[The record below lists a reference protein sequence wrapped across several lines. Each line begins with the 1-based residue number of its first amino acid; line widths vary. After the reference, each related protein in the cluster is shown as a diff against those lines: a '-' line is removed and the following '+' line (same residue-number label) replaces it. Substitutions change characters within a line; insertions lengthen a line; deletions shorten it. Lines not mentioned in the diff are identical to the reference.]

1 MSQGFQRGLSS
12 SVLSALPM
20 NEAVIR
26 AVLVVRFG
34 GLFSGQRD
42 RISGAAGARSG
53 CHRRRG
59 FSLLEIM
66 LALAILGGAMAVL
79 SQIAGTGTDAAR
91 EARSL
96 ATARVL
102 CQTKLAEILIDPT
115 VSPQSVPP
123 TPIASFDSASTAEFS
138 YMVEVQPAPID
149 GLLAL
154 RVTVKAV
161 DPNEGPPLATY
172 SLDRWIIDP
181 ALGLE
186 QAEAEAAAVSGGTI

>member
-1 MSQGFQRGLSS
+1 MNGRSATPRG
-12 SVLSALPM
+12 
-20 NEAVIR
+20 
-26 AVLVVRFG
+26 
-34 GLFSGQRD
+34 
-42 RISGAAGARSG
+42 
-53 CHRRRG
+53 G

-79 SQIAGTGTDAAR
+79 SQIAGTGTDAAQ

-96 ATARVL
+96 AAARML

-123 TPIASFDSASTAEFS
+123 TTVAPFDSESTAEFT
-138 YMVEVQPAPID
+138 YMIEVQAAPID

-154 RVTVKAV
+154 RITVEATSA
-161 DPNEGPPLATY
+161 NGGTPLATY
-172 SLDRWIIDP
+172 SLERWIVDP

-186 QAEAEAAAVSGGTI
+186 QVEAEAQAAASGGTI